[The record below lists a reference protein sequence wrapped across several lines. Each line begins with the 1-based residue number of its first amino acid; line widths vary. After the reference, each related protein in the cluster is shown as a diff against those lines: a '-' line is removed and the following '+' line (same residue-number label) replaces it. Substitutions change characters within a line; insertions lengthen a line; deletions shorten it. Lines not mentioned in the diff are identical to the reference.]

1 MPGGKGGLALNP
13 FKSMNERLSDGLY
26 DEWSNAINVL
36 LDLAMSQAAARS
48 KPFLF
53 FAASMGADSRREKCQ
68 IV

>member
-1 MPGGKGGLALNP
+1 
-13 FKSMNERLSDGLY
+13 MNERLSDELY
-26 DEWSNAINVL
+26 DEWSNAIDVL

-53 FAASMGADSRREKCQ
+53 FAALMGADSRREQCQ